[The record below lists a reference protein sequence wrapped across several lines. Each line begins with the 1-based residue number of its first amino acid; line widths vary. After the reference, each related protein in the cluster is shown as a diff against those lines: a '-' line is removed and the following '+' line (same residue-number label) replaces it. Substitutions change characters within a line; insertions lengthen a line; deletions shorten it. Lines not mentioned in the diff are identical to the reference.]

1 MRKFRIVWVSRRG
14 ARAKRM
20 LSEDSGN
27 VRWCESP
34 IATWRDWPTRLEI
47 GKELTGVAEAC
58 LKAAAVFAQADR
70 EGRPGMPPAPLRIA
84 ALGKL
89 GSRQLHY
96 SSDLDL
102 MFLYEEPEGAVSSEL
117 RAEVQRAQ
125 ERRVER
131 ILHLLADVTAEGVA
145 YRLDLRLRPEGS
157 SGLLA
162 RSWTSFVD
170 YARQFMQP
178 WERMALLR
186 CRMLDPSENWVH
198 HWNTLLAEIVYDFDW
213 NDDAVASIRH
223 LKKRI
228 ETEKNRESRIHLDFK
243 YGKGGI
249 ADLEFLVQF
258 LQLLYGRKERAYA
271 PRAPPLRS
279 RPCNGRERVSISGTR
294 RDPVDGSSLSPAGGE
309 NRYQL
314 MEEWGAREIARESP
328 QLVRL
333 ARSIGITAQT
343 RSQVREAR
351 FLERWEDQTRHE
363 SQEPGRATLYG
374 R

>member
-1 MRKFRIVWVSRRG
+1 MYQEIQDRLGQSPRGESKEDVIRRFRQRE
-14 ARAKRM
+14 M
-20 LSEDSGN
+20 
-27 VRWCESP
+27 VR
-34 IATWRDWPTRLEI
+34 IAYRDLAGLADALEI

-125 ERRVER
+125 GERVEQT
-131 ILHLLADVTAEGVA
+131 LHLLADVTSEGVA

-178 WERMALLR
+178 WERMAL
-186 CRMLDPSENWVH
+186 CAAGCWTP
-198 HWNTLLAEIVYDFDW
+198 
-213 NDDAVASIRH
+213 
-223 LKKRI
+223 
-228 ETEKNRESRIHLDFK
+228 
-243 YGKGGI
+243 
-249 ADLEFLVQF
+249 
-258 LQLLYGRKERAYA
+258 
-271 PRAPPLRS
+271 PRTGSTA
-279 RPCNGRERVSISGTR
+279 GTR
-294 RDPVDGSSLSPAGGE
+294 FWPR
-309 NRYQL
+309 
-314 MEEWGAREIARESP
+314 
-328 QLVRL
+328 
-333 ARSIGITAQT
+333 
-343 RSQVREAR
+343 
-351 FLERWEDQTRHE
+351 
-363 SQEPGRATLYG
+363 
-374 R
+374 